1 MAARNAGQRKLDDTC
16 EEGNAMSA
24 TSLMIT
30 DHEIRAAA
38 SQGEACQLCGEVPEI
53 MRCHGAWWLASPE
66 GWLRI
71 TDCYLAERLDQIL
84 RRLDAAGEE
93 AARQQGA
100 VQAAS

>member
-1 MAARNAGQRKLDDTC
+1 
-16 EEGNAMSA
+16 MSA

-30 DHEIRAAA
+30 DREIRAAA
-38 SQGEACQLCGEVPEI
+38 SQGEACQLCGDVPEI

-71 TDCYLAERLDQIL
+71 TDCYLTECLDQIL
-84 RRLDAAGEE
+84 RRLDVAGEE

-100 VQAAS
+100 VQPPASRPAASAIQGAPGDATL

>member
-1 MAARNAGQRKLDDTC
+1 
-16 EEGNAMSA
+16 MSA

-30 DHEIRAAA
+30 DREIRAAA
-38 SQGEACQLCGEVPEI
+38 SQGEACQLCGDVPEI

-84 RRLDAAGEE
+84 RRLDAAGEQ
-93 AARQQGA
+93 AARQPGA